1 MFYTNC
7 FTHVFSQRSDLSL
20 IVIIPKAT
28 VHRFAVVR
36 VRIKRR
42 IVGALD
48 LIVRR
53 GAFSFPESKLER
65 PKKHGEPKVKDCK
78 LDSEGPKILLHD
90 STNADVRAWILP
102 GMHS

>member
-1 MFYTNC
+1 MIT
-7 FTHVFSQRSDLSL
+7 
-20 IVIIPKAT
+20 PKAT

-36 VRIKRR
+36 VRVKRR

-65 PKKHGEPKVKDCK
+65 TKKLREPEVKDRK

-90 STNADVRAWILP
+90 STHADVRAWVLP